1 MRNANRA
8 LDRQVNEIFNRIGNG
23 IQFGIMDLRYIDA
36 AARNVLLASGSL
48 ELAEEAMAEAIEV
61 YRVN

>member
-8 LDRQVNEIFNRIGNG
+8 LDRQVNQIFNRIGNG
-23 IQFGIMDLRYIDA
+23 IQFDIMDLRYIDA
-36 AARNVLLASGSL
+36 AARNVLVAGGN
-48 ELAEEAMAEAIEV
+48 AEEAEAAMAVAIEQ

>member
-8 LDRQVNEIFNRIGNG
+8 LDRQVNQIFNRIGNG
-23 IQFGIMDLRYIDA
+23 IQFDIMDLRYIDA
-36 AARNVLLASGSL
+36 AARNVLLAGGSL
-48 ELAEEAMAEAIEV
+48 ELAEEAMAGAIEV